1 MSEPITPLDPVFLHR
16 LHAGEV
22 GFAYE
27 HFDRTCDSMEEP
39 LGLGIVA
46 DNGDRV
52 CDNMDFYPAECHPEY
67 TRRIL
72 VCLQYCRGIPT
83 EDLEK
88 QNALLGLT
96 G

>member
-1 MSEPITPLDPVFLHR
+1 MSKPITPLDPTFVRR
-16 LHAGEV
+16 LHAGQVE
-22 GFAYE
+22 FAYE
-27 HFDRTCDSMEEP
+27 HFERSCDDMEDP
-39 LGLGIVA
+39 QGLAVIA

-52 CDNMDFYPAECHPEY
+52 CDNMDYYPTECHPEF

-72 VCLQYCRGIPT
+72 VCLQYCRGMKT

-88 QNALLGLT
+88 QNQLLGLT